1 MHTDNYAC
9 TCAHMLTGHDGMSAD
24 VPEVSLVEVSKRF
37 GELTAIEDISLEI
50 RQGEFLTLL
59 GPSGSGKTTLLR
71 LIGGF
76 EHPTTGR
83 VLIRGEDGTG
93 VPPNRRNTSTVFQDL
108 ALFPHMS
115 VGRNVEYGLM
125 LRGVPDAQRRK
136 HP

>member
-1 MHTDNYAC
+1 
-9 TCAHMLTGHDGMSAD
+9 MS
-24 VPEVSLVEVSKRF
+24 VSGPEVSLVEVDQRVV
-37 GELTAIEDISLEI
+37 EITAIEDISLEL

-83 VLIRGEDGTG
+83 VLIRGEDVTG
-93 VPPNRRNTSTVFQDL
+93 VPPNRRNTSTVFQDP

-115 VGRNVEYGLM
+115 VGCNVEYGLM
-125 LRGVPDAQRRK
+125 LRGAPAAPRRDQAERLL
-136 HP
+136 HLDGLDG